1 MTHRIPSA
9 GFGLL
14 LAACLVGQ
22 SPACAQVQDDVF
34 CRPYRLSADRRHAL
48 TLQVDNLNFFQ
59 NDEFKGGVDD
69 GYTLPGLWLQP
80 RLTYQPLSN
89 LRLEAGAHLLY
100 YSGAEHYPGGRYQSL
115 PAWHDAAESD
125 GKGLHARPFF
135 RVQLSAFRN
144 RLNLV
149 LGNLYGGSNHRLIE
163 QLYNPELNLSTDPES
178 GLQVLFD
185 SPYVDIDA
193 WIDWQNFI
201 FRQDDQREQFTLAL
215 SARFKLGQSG
225 WYVPAQVVGQHLGG
239 EIQQAD
245 HHGIS
250 SLANAAIGV
259 GYDRALERPVLKR
272 IRGGVHVLA
281 YKQLAGS
288 FLPLDQGLGLHAH
301 AAVRLQGFHLEGGYL
316 YSHKFVTLLGS
327 PYFGSIS
334 ASRTDVYPKAH
345 LVYEKAEYTHRFGSV
360 CSVGVNLSLYHRL
373 KGTGLDIE
381 GTAFASPTST
391 SVLAG
396 IYVRTSFSVLLARL
410 SSQ

>member
-163 QLYNPELNLSTDPES
+163 LLYNPELNLSTDPES

-239 EIQQAD
+239 GGAPQVVKTVE
-245 HHGIS
+245 
-250 SLANAAIGV
+250 GV
-259 GYDRALERPVLKR
+259 LL
-272 IRGGVHVLA
+272 
-281 YKQLAGS
+281 
-288 FLPLDQGLGLHAH
+288 AH
-301 AAVRLQGFHLEGGYL
+301 AA
-316 YSHKFVTLLGS
+316 
-327 PYFGSIS
+327 
-334 ASRTDVYPKAH
+334 D
-345 LVYEKAEYTHRFGSV
+345 
-360 CSVGVNLSLYHRL
+360 
-373 KGTGLDIE
+373 LDHQ
-381 GTAFASPTST
+381 AV
-391 SVLAG
+391 SVLG
-396 IYVRTSFSVLLARL
+396 GVGGREREKGVLGKQSGGLPVPIQQPDVLVRAEAFFP
-410 SSQ
+410 